1 MRAALAIAIVTIS
14 LGTAA
19 ADPLPPGS
27 IAGVAAA
34 TSGTGADAFRLGFG
48 YQYGWRAAWQP
59 MTTERRLGYTLR
71 WLTMFGGMYDATAAR
86 LDDLRVVLMDF
97 TAGLRFRPWT
107 TPTRYLNASGGVEIF
122 RSNQELPPLMQ
133 RAYVGPVASI
143 GIDQYKWILVFSVD
157 VKYGLISGGP
167 SQIAL
172 VFGVGTGL

>member
-1 MRAALAIAIVTIS
+1 MRLALAVVIAMAS
-14 LGTAA
+14 PAS
-19 ADPLPPGS
+19 ADPLPSGS

-34 TSGTGADAFRLGFG
+34 TSGTGADASRLGFG
-48 YQYGWRAAWQP
+48 YEYGWRAAWEP

-71 WLTMFGGMYDATAAR
+71 WSTMFGGTYDATAAR

-107 TPTRYLNASGGVEIF
+107 TPTRYLNASAGVEML
-122 RSNQELPPLMQ
+122 RSNQELPPAME
-133 RAYVGPVASI
+133 RTYIGPVASF

-157 VKYGLISGGP
+157 VKYGLIANGP

>member
-1 MRAALAIAIVTIS
+1 MRLALALVIAMTVP
-14 LGTAA
+14 AV
-19 ADPLPPGS
+19 ADPLPSGS

-34 TSGTGADAFRLGFG
+34 TSGTGADASRLGFG
-48 YQYGWRAAWQP
+48 YEYGWRAAWEP

-71 WLTMFGGMYDATAAR
+71 WSTMFGGTYDATAAR

-107 TPTRYLNASGGVEIF
+107 TPTRYLNASAGVEML
-122 RSNQELPPLMQ
+122 RSNQELPPAME
-133 RAYVGPVASI
+133 RTYVGPVASL

-157 VKYGLISGGP
+157 VKYGLIANGP